1 MFDFIA
7 QVKEMSSKPDVL
19 GVAITKADARKNY
32 LKQTIETLKSADGIN
47 VFESVIH
54 LDSAIEWAQD
64 NSRPVGEY
72 KKSTR
77 AAKEYEA
84 LTAEILSRISK

>member
-1 MFDFIA
+1 M
-7 QVKEMSSKPDVL
+7 
-19 GVAITKADARKNY
+19 
-32 LKQTIETLKSADGIN
+32 ETLKSAEGIK
-47 VFESVIH
+47 VFDSVIH

-77 AAKEYEA
+77 AAKEYSA
-84 LTAEILSRISK
+84 LTDEILARIG